1 MYALIKDG
9 ELVGTSNRNEDLE
22 EGISTIEYDDGI
34 QGELILENG
43 VVRAKT
49 KKEIKDDAKKQ
60 AENIAWQ
67 QLRGERNRLLV
78 ESEANGKG
86 LSDKPF
92 TDDEIKYRQE
102 LRDLPANTSKPAS
115 PSWPKKPEGQH

>member
-60 AENIAWQ
+60 ADIDAWAD
-67 QLRGERNRLLV
+67 LRGKRNGLLR
-78 ESEANGKG
+78 ETEIDGKG
-86 LSDKPF
+86 LPDRPF
-92 TDDEIKYRQE
+92 TDKELAYRQA
-102 LRDLPANTSKPAS
+102 LRDLPAKTSDLKKVV
-115 PSWPKKPEGQH
+115 WPTLN